1 MFQRS
6 VLMTLFLLIGYAA
19 AGAAHAQM
27 NKCMVK
33 GVLTYT
39 DGKCPEGAKQQRLEI
54 NTGAGSRYAHDVTGF
69 AHKLYEVSVYTSED
83 AATKSLV
90 AAEVDLIANRWL
102 AHALAASYN
111 QVPSKA
117 PPRWDDMIQRL
128 RQALAPVV
136 DSHLQARATA
146 LRKAGLEGRAP
157 YLREYDALIRAP
169 GTRGDIR
176 FADGSSGNDP
186 GTPQTNDI
194 PEILAFHDTPA
205 AVKWRKLWPDLRAY
219 GSQLLALHY
228 RISADPELNRAAGWE
243 ARAQLLASRTGGRN
257 LTPKE
262 TNDRLGFTLQGLG
275 RFLLPLGT
283 DMARDDRR
291 AAATTIESRGQSVI
305 ITPHTGGSIAFRIV
319 DARWDADISR
329 RLSPKELQQIDDALT
344 ASFVEKKGRWF
355 APLELDFDA
364 YMNVSKRLRNSR
376 EMQEVYWSFAEQST
390 RAMENVWA
398 GWK

>member
-1 MFQRS
+1 MFQLRIWFPF
-6 VLMTLFLLIGYAA
+6 FLLMACMA
-19 AGAAHAQM
+19 SGASHAQM
-27 NKCMVK
+27 NKCMVN

-39 DGKCPEGAKQQRLEI
+39 DGKCPTGAKQQRLEI
-54 NTGAGSRYAHDVTGF
+54 NTGAGSRYAHDVAGF
-69 AHKLYEVSVYTSED
+69 AHKLYDVSVYTSED
-83 AATKSLV
+83 AAIKSLV

-111 QVPSKA
+111 QVPRKA
-117 PPRWDDMIQRL
+117 PPRWEDMIQRL

-136 DSHLQARATA
+136 ETHLQARAVA
-146 LRKAGLEGRAP
+146 LKKAGLEGRAP
-157 YLREYDALIRAP
+157 YLREYDALVRAP
-169 GTRGDIR
+169 STRGDIR

-228 RISADPELNRAAGWE
+228 RISADPELNRMAGWE
-243 ARAQLLASRTGGRN
+243 ARAQLLASRVGGRM
-257 LTPKE
+257 LTQKE
-262 TNDRLGFTLQGLG
+262 SNDRLGFTLQGLG

-283 DMARDDRR
+283 DMSRDDRR
-291 AAATTIESRGQSVI
+291 AAATTIESRGQSVV
-305 ITPHTGGSIAFRIV
+305 ITPHEGGSIAFRIV
-319 DARWDADISR
+319 DSRWDADISK
-329 RLSPKELQQIDDALT
+329 RLSPKELQQIEDALT
-344 ASFVEKKGRWF
+344 ASFVKNKGRWF

-376 EMQEVYWSFAEQST
+376 EMQEVFRSFAEQST